1 MMSNF
6 KHRSSINGI
15 NFDIINH
22 KICHM
27 RTFLFSFILF
37 ISLNSFSQDTFS
49 IIAVDPQTGEVGAAG
64 ATCLYNQSDG
74 IIDII
79 SSIIPGKGGILSQ
92 AYVCVPN
99 INLQNGIEQMNNG
112 LSPDEIIDWLIEN
125 DQCNALSFYYRQY
138 GIVDI
143 DENGEVRTAGYTGT
157 FADNYKEDR
166 QGTNYSI
173 QGNILLDQSVIDNME
188 NNFNNTQGN
197 LAEKLMSAMQGANF
211 AGADSRCL
219 ADGTSSATAFLVVY
233 QPDDSVGQPSL
244 ELNVGSQDPG
254 VEPINILQEM
264 FDNYL
269 SLESNNNNLIKLFP
283 NPTDGLVSLSSEDN
297 YKIDVF
303 DNIGKLVFTTI
314 GNSFNIQSLE
324 KGSYFI
330 KLASDNSTIS
340 TYKILRK

>member
-1 MMSNF
+1 ML
-6 KHRSSINGI
+6 K
-15 NFDIINH
+15 
-22 KICHM
+22 K
-27 RTFLFSFILF
+27 ILF
-37 ISLNSFSQDTFS
+37 TFFFVVINSCSKKENLNLNET
-49 IIAVDPQTGEVGAAG
+49 
-64 ATCLYNQSDG
+64 
-74 IIDII
+74 
-79 SSIIPGKGGILSQ
+79 
-92 AYVCVPN
+92 
-99 INLQNGIEQMNNG
+99 
-112 LSPDEIIDWLIEN
+112 
-125 DQCNALSFYYRQY
+125 
-138 GIVDI
+138 
-143 DENGEVRTAGYTGT
+143 
-157 FADNYKEDR
+157 
-166 QGTNYSI
+166 
-173 QGNILLDQSVIDNME
+173 QSVIDNME

-283 NPTDGLVSLSSEDN
+283 NPTNGLVHLSSEDN
-297 YKIDVF
+297 YKINVF

-324 KGSYFI
+324 KGSYYI
-330 KLASDNSTIS
+330 ILESDNNTIS

>member
-1 MMSNF
+1 
-6 KHRSSINGI
+6 
-15 NFDIINH
+15 
-22 KICHM
+22 
-27 RTFLFSFILF
+27 
-37 ISLNSFSQDTFS
+37 
-49 IIAVDPQTGEVGAAG
+49 
-64 ATCLYNQSDG
+64 
-74 IIDII
+74 
-79 SSIIPGKGGILSQ
+79 
-92 AYVCVPN
+92 
-99 INLQNGIEQMNNG
+99 MNNG

-188 NNFNNTQGN
+188 KTLIILREFSWK
-197 LAEKLMSAMQGANF
+197 AYERDAGANF

-254 VEPINILQEM
+254 VNQLTYYKKCLIII
-264 FDNYL
+264 YL
-269 SLESNNNNLIKLFP
+269 WI
-283 NPTDGLVSLSSEDN
+283 
-297 YKIDVF
+297 
-303 DNIGKLVFTTI
+303 
-314 GNSFNIQSLE
+314 
-324 KGSYFI
+324 
-330 KLASDNSTIS
+330 
-340 TYKILRK
+340 

>member
-1 MMSNF
+1 
-6 KHRSSINGI
+6 
-15 NFDIINH
+15 
-22 KICHM
+22 
-27 RTFLFSFILF
+27 
-37 ISLNSFSQDTFS
+37 
-49 IIAVDPQTGEVGAAG
+49 
-64 ATCLYNQSDG
+64 
-74 IIDII
+74 
-79 SSIIPGKGGILSQ
+79 
-92 AYVCVPN
+92 
-99 INLQNGIEQMNNG
+99 MNNG

-143 DENGEVRTAGYTGT
+143 DENGEVRTAGYTGS

-330 KLASDNSTIS
+330 KLASDNNTIS

>member
-1 MMSNF
+1 M
-6 KHRSSINGI
+6 K
-15 NFDIINH
+15 
-22 KICHM
+22 
-27 RTFLFSFILF
+27 TFLFSFILC

-99 INLQNGIEQMNNG
+99 INLQNGIDQMNNG

-143 DENGEVRTAGYTGT
+143 DENGEVRTAGYTGS

-269 SLESNNNNLIKLFP
+269 SLESNNNNLIRLFP

-324 KGSYFI
+324 KGSYII
-330 KLASDNSTIS
+330 KLASDNNTIS